1 MGLSLFGSR
10 VNANQPDH
18 GFSVGAVYSRVI
30 DIHKRLGGQWQSGI
44 STPKDSPYVIL
55 FTSRQGRQHGYFDHY
70 GDDGKFYYYGH
81 GQVGDMQME
90 GGNRAVR
97 DHQKNGKALL
107 VFLSLG
113 KGEGQRFVGEFVYE
127 DHYVQPNVPDRNGD
141 LRNAIVFRLKAVDDE
156 ISDDQDVRQLESND
170 LVGHTDRN
178 ALTTVRTQQ
187 GLFRRRVSTLE
198 KGCRL
203 TGIEDLRFLRAS
215 HIKPWSVSSD
225 EERVDRNNG
234 LLLTPSA
241 DLLFDHGWLSFRDDG
256 RLILAS
262 KLPGEIRDKVGIDL
276 REGRGCGNFTSGQ
289 ANFLAFHRE
298 CILGQR
304 EYQDQ
309 LVTSFAWLAPVRP
322 S

>member
-1 MGLSLFGSR
+1 MEASMFGSSR
-10 VNANQPDH
+10 VNTYLHEH
-18 GFSVGAVYSRVI
+18 GFSVGAVYSRLG
-30 DIHKRLGGQWQSGI
+30 DIHKRLGGQRQSGI
-44 STPKDSPYVIL
+44 STPKDSPYLIL
-55 FTSRQGRQHGYFDHY
+55 FTSLQGRQHGYFDQY
-70 GDDGKFYYYGH
+70 GDDGKFYYFGH

-97 DHQKNGKALL
+97 DHQKDGKALL

-127 DHYVQPNVPDRNGD
+127 SHFIQPDIPDRNGD
-141 LRNAIVFRLKAVDDE
+141 LRNAIVFRLQAVDDE
-156 ISDDQDVRQLESND
+156 LPHDQPVPLLHSKDP
-170 LVGHTDRN
+170 VGQTQRE
-178 ALTTVRTQQ
+178 AITVVRTQQ

-203 TGIEDLRFLRAS
+203 TGVEDLRFLRAS
-215 HIKPWSVSSD
+215 HIKPWSKSSD

-241 DLLFDHGWLSFRDDG
+241 DLLFDHGWLSFRNDG
-256 RLILAS
+256 RLLLAN
-262 KLPGEIRDKVGIDL
+262 KLPGEIRDKVGLDL
-276 REGRGCGNFTSGQ
+276 EEGRGCGSFTKEQ
-289 ANFLAFHRE
+289 ANFLAFHRD

-309 LVTSFAWLAPVRP
+309 LVTSLFD
-322 S
+322 